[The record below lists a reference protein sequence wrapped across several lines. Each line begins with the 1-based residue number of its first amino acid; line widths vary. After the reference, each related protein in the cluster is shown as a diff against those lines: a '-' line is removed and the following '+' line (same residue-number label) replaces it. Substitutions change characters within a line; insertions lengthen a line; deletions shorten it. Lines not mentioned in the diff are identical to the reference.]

1 MFPIYSIKVEN
12 QASKSPVH
20 LPPPDADT
28 AECEKAAPDD
38 TEHRNQKEGDK
49 DTLVPIRATMFPNK
63 HASTICSASLIL
75 FLGRWLWRSFLFLF
89 QRFIRHSAE
98 FLCRRVFQY
107 LKEAITCL
115 PFCLLHRRNIFCR
128 FRCGECRRSKTE

>member
-75 FLGRWLWRSFLFLF
+75 FLGAMVMEIFSFFVPTL
-89 QRFIRHSAE
+89 HP
-98 FLCRRVFQY
+98 
-107 LKEAITCL
+107 
-115 PFCLLHRRNIFCR
+115 PFCRVPVIKNKQTFTQPRNR
-128 FRCGECRRSKTE
+128 L